1 MKRLFGVGLFLLLV
15 LSSAIPVA
23 AAPLVQGNTYTVMV
37 GAENVS
43 QGVGIMS
50 FFPGTL
56 TIHVGDTVVWKANS
70 HEIHTVTF
78 LPNGM
83 KAPNLEIPAP
93 MGLGSPLMLNPVA
106 AFPNPA
112 SGDLYDGSTYANS
125 GILSTD
131 PGFATQY
138 RLTFTKTGSFP
149 YLCLVHGVMMS
160 GAIHVVPA
168 SVAVKNPAAIA
179 KQSAL
184 AVTTAL
190 AKGLSLIGAGM
201 KLVPAPVLNPDGTS
215 HFTVLIG
222 YASGAVEAMRF
233 FPSKLVVHPGDT
245 VTYKLSPAND
255 APHTVTFLNGNADIP
270 FVIVTPNPPNPPYL
284 LINPLALAPIN
295 PGVPLNNTQ
304 VFSSGF
310 LVPGGSSSYAL
321 KIGSTLGVYSY
332 QCLLHDTSGM
342 VGQLSVVPR

>member
-1 MKRLFGVGLFLLLV
+1 MKRLFGVGLFLLLL

-23 AAPLVQGNTYTVMV
+23 AAPLTQGNIYTVTV

-43 QGVGIMS
+43 QGIGIMS

-56 TIHVGDTVVWKANS
+56 TIHVGDTVIWKAGS

-83 KAPNLEIPAP
+83 AAPSLDVPTP
-93 MGLGSPLMLNPVA
+93 PGLGSPLMLNPVA
-106 AFPNPA
+106 AFPNLA
-112 SGDLYDGSTYANS
+112 YGSNYDGSTYANS

-131 PGFATQY
+131 PGFAIQY

-160 GAIHVVPA
+160 GTIHVVPT
-168 SVAVKNPAAIA
+168 SVAVESPSAVAR
-179 KQSAL
+179 QSAL

-190 AKGLSLIGAGM
+190 AKGLRLIGSGM
-201 KLVPAPVLNPDGTS
+201 NLVPAPVLNPDGTS

-222 YASGAVEAMRF
+222 YANGAVEAMRF

-245 VTYKLSPAND
+245 ITFKLSPAND

-270 FVIVTPNPPNPPYL
+270 FVIPSPNPPNPPYL
-284 LINPLALAPIN
+284 LINPQVLFPIN
-295 PGVPLNNTQ
+295 PGIPLNKTQ

-310 LVPGGSSSYAL
+310 LMPGGQTSYNL
-321 KIGSTLGVYSY
+321 MIGSTLGNYTY

-342 VGQLSVVPR
+342 LGQLSVVPR